1 CKAAGGAVHFKQGV
15 DVGLGIARGYSP
27 ERPISALMFI
37 PRPATKL
44 GLTYL
49 SMAGS
54 VDTLRV
60 SENDHANNAR
70 PAGSS
75 SRRDWRMTFM
85 PVRSC
90 QPWRGGPHSF
100 NAVHRNKIVE

>member
-1 CKAAGGAVHFKQGV
+1 VFLQHLDDLLFRKSALPQCPW
-15 DVGLGIARGYSP
+15 YSP

-90 QPWRGGPHSF
+90 QPWRDGPHSF

>member
-1 CKAAGGAVHFKQGV
+1 M
-15 DVGLGIARGYSP
+15 GLGIARGYSP